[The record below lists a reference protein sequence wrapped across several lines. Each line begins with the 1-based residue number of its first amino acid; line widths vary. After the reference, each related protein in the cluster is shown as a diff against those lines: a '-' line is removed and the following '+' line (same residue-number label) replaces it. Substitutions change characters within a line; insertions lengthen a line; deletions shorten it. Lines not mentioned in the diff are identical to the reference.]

1 MGNSLLDGLSLRRD
15 QQRTATGITMPHF
28 KPNMF
33 ASGSSVFDNQSSAVW
48 RELLGREANGT
59 TGWFNKYGHTIGANS
74 AATIDAGGTQLMET
88 LPNFSF
94 AHEVT
99 LKNNPYATAE
109 SCDRVRHER
118 KRTLKAY
125 LKNRNYGWQ
134 QPEPDRGP
142 DMSHTAWPGGRRSQS
157 TMPLLRKAKQ
167 RTIGADKERRQRLE
181 ATKQRLAESIQTI
194 DSELARVASSC

>member
-1 MGNSLLDGLSLRRD
+1 
-15 QQRTATGITMPHF
+15 MPHF

-74 AATIDAGGTQLMET
+74 AATIDRSGPNGTGSIGANSPTQLMET

-99 LKNNPYATAE
+99 LKDNPYATAE
-109 SCDRVRHER
+109 SCDRVKHER

-125 LKNRNYGWQ
+125 LKNRNSTLGSGNRIYGWQ

-167 RTIGADKERRQRLE
+167 RTIGADKDRRQRLE

-194 DSELARVASSC
+194 DSELARVASS